1 MASPVNRKRRR
12 KAFTRGHDRPQG
24 MNPYHN
30 AVLVKLWNL
39 GKEQRLAKS
48 GGVMP
53 LPPVRSDGGRPA
65 KRSQAPG
72 RDRPNSSG
80 RDRGGNTGR
89 SSGGGGG
96 GGDRGSSSGRDRPGQ
111 HRGWR

>member
-24 MNPYHN
+24 SNPYHN
-30 AVLVKLWNL
+30 EVLAKLWNL

-53 LPPVRSDGGRPA
+53 LPPVRTDGGRPA
-65 KRSQAPG
+65 KRQAPG
-72 RDRPNSSG
+72 RDRPNSSSGRSSSPG
-80 RDRGGNTGR
+80 RDRP
-89 SSGGGGG
+89 SSP
-96 GGDRGSSSGRDRPGQ
+96 GRDRPGQ

>member
-12 KAFTRGHDRPQG
+12 KAFSRGHDRPQG

-30 AVLVKLWNL
+30 AVLAKLWNL

-65 KRSQAPG
+65 KRSPAPG

-80 RDRGGNTGR
+80 RDRGSSPGR
-89 SSGGGGG
+89 
-96 GGDRGSSSGRDRPGQ
+96 GGDRPNSSGRDRPGQ

>member
-65 KRSQAPG
+65 KRTQAPG

-80 RDRGGNTGR
+80 RDRGNSPR
-89 SSGGGGG
+89 P
-96 GGDRGSSSGRDRPGQ
+96 GGDRPSSSGRDRPGQ

>member
-24 MNPYHN
+24 SNPYHN
-30 AVLVKLWNL
+30 AVLAKLWTL
-39 GKEQRLAKS
+39 GREQRLAKS

-53 LPPVRSDGGRPA
+53 LPPRPSEGARSKRPSPQGRDRPT
-65 KRSQAPG
+65 SPG
-72 RDRPNSSG
+72 RDRPTSP
-80 RDRGGNTGR
+80 
-89 SSGGGGG
+89 
-96 GGDRGSSSGRDRPGQ
+96 GRDRPGQ

>member
-24 MNPYHN
+24 LNPYHN
-30 AVLVKLWNL
+30 AVLAKLWTL

-53 LPPVRSDGGRPA
+53 LPPVRQDGGRPA
-65 KRSQAPG
+65 KRAGGPS
-72 RDRPNSSG
+72 RDRGNSGG
-80 RDRGGNTGR
+80 RDRGGSSGR
-89 SSGGGGG
+89 S
-96 GGDRGSSSGRDRPGQ
+96 DRPSSPGRDRPGQ

>member
-1 MASPVNRKRRR
+1 
-12 KAFTRGHDRPQG
+12 

-30 AVLVKLWNL
+30 AVLAKLWNL

-53 LPPVRSDGGRPA
+53 LPPVRTDGGRPS
-65 KRSQAPG
+65 KRSASPG
-72 RDRPNSSG
+72 RDRPNPSG
-80 RDRGGNTGR
+80 RDRGYSSGR
-89 SSGGGGG
+89 GGSGGGGGGGG
-96 GGDRGSSSGRDRPGQ
+96 GGDRSNPSGRDRPGQ